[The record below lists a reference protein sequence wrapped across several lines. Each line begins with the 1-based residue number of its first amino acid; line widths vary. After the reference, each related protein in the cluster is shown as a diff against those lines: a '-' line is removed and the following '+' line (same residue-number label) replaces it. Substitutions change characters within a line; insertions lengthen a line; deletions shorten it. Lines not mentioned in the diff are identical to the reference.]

1 MPQEDSQHPELA
13 LDQVRQARSVA
24 GLRHRL
30 QEGLQV
36 ERDDLAEHG
45 VLGVTGPVDCSLE
58 GHGPHVGSRRRPG
71 QC

>member
-36 ERDDLAEHG
+36 ERDDLVEHG
-45 VLGVTGPVDCSLE
+45 VLGVTGPVDRSLE
-58 GHGPHVGSRRRPG
+58 GHGPEVGARRRPG
-71 QC
+71 QH